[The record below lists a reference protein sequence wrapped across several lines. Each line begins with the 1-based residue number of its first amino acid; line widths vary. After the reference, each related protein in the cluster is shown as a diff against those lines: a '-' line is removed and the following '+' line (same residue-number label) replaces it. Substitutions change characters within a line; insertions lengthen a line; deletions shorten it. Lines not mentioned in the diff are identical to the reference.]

1 VAPARALQPGFP
13 IRFGLA
19 ALLLAVIGLYG
30 IMASAVREQTRDI
43 AVRIALGA
51 TPARVRG
58 EVLRRA
64 MAVSL
69 VGSAVG
75 LAVALIASH
84 LARSLLFDVSPT
96 DPVALLAACGV
107 LLAVASIA
115 AYVPAYRASRI
126 HPARALRTE

>member
-1 VAPARALQPGFP
+1 
-13 IRFGLA
+13 
-19 ALLLAVIGLYG
+19 
-30 IMASAVREQTRDI
+30 MASAVREQTRDI